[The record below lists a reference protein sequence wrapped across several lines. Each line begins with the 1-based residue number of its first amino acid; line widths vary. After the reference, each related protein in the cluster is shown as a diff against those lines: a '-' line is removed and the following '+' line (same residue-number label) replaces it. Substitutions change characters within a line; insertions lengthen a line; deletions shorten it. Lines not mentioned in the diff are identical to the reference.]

1 MATYTNEYSRLPNQI
16 MELHH
21 YKDVD
26 NSVAPLIN
34 QIKILQEQGKY
45 DRVNAIIDENPDLNL
60 KQYTFGAENWN
71 ALCEENRNNQI
82 LAKSKKQCIYY
93 QNEEPE
99 GGNSN
104 VWIK

>member
-16 MELHH
+16 MDLHH

-45 DRVNAIIDENPDLNL
+45 DRVNEIID
-60 KQYTFGAENWN
+60 
-71 ALCEENRNNQI
+71 
-82 LAKSKKQCIYY
+82 
-93 QNEEPE
+93 
-99 GGNSN
+99 
-104 VWIK
+104 